1 MRRMLLGVA
10 VLGLGVVASTT
21 VATGGAGAQPA
32 PLADGSVVHG
42 DHHLLV
48 TDLAAHKKFWAD
60 GLGGTPA
67 KLGTND

>member
-21 VATGGAGAQPA
+21 VATGGAGVQPA
-32 PLADGSVVHG
+32 PRADGTGVFGAQHPRG
-42 DHHLLV
+42 TH
-48 TDLAAHKKFWAD
+48 LAAHKKFWAD